1 MNNEKNIDR
10 LFQEKFKDF
19 EIAPHDAV
27 WNRINES
34 LPNKKKK
41 RRVLVLWWQ
50 LGGVA
55 AAIAILLTVGVSV
68 FNSNG
73 NNNQE
78 FPLVNTDKSDT
89 NTTNQSDTK
98 LEPSTT
104 SNSNDFQ
111 EKIDNIKFVDS
122 DKDQKTLAEEEKNTS
137 SKNENASQK
146 LINANTYEQQSNA
159 VVKHYNTKDKKN
171 LAEKQS
177 QFTTN
182 ANQNKET
189 KIAANT
195 ETSQTTSNKS
205 NASQLAVENDLKTTL
220 KKSLED
226 NKRAITEQMASKTS
240 ETSKPKTVETDITS
254 LKNEVIEDSK
264 KQSIEDAIAENTTT
278 TIEKEEDKQNR
289 WSIAPNVAPV
299 YYSSMG
305 QGSSLDQQFNQNTKS
320 SPVNLSF
327 GITGSYAVSKKLKV
341 RAGVNRVNLNQT
353 TSDVFAFA
361 GAETAA
367 RGIDATFGNITFK
380 DGAHSVSLMSSN
392 MLNRSSAPEVF
403 NTKVAGDIDQ
413 RFGFL
418 EVPLELEY
426 RLVDTKFGINV
437 IGGFSTFFLNQND
450 IYADVNGV
458 STLIGEANNINDTSF
473 SANFGLGMDY
483 RLSQQWNINLEPMFK
498 YQLNTFNNTSGNFR
512 PFFIGVYTG
521 LSFKF

>member
-1 MNNEKNIDR
+1 MSNKKNIDR

-19 EIAPHDAV
+19 EVAPNDAV

-41 RRVLVLWWQ
+41 RRVAVLWWQ

-78 FPLVNTDKSDT
+78 FPVVNTDKSKPDTIKNDT
-89 NTTNQSDTK
+89 NLN
-98 LEPSTT
+98 PSTD

-111 EKIDNIKFVDS
+111 EKIDHIKFVDS
-122 DKDQKTLAEEEKNTS
+122 DKDQKTLAEEEKNRS
-137 SKNENASQK
+137 SKKENASQK
-146 LINANTYEQQSNA
+146 LINPNTYKQQSKA
-159 VVKHYNTKDKKN
+159 VVKQYNTKDKKN
-171 LAEKQS
+171 LAEEQS

-182 ANQNKET
+182 TNKDKEA

-195 ETSQTTSNKS
+195 ETSQSTSNKS

-220 KKSLED
+220 KKAIEE
-226 NKRAITEQMASKTS
+226 NKTVVAERRSSKTS
-240 ETSKPKTVETDITS
+240 ETSNLQTVETDITA
-254 LKNEVIEDSK
+254 LKNDVLEDSK
-264 KQSIEDAIAENTTT
+264 KQSIEDAIAENTIT

-320 SPVNLSF
+320 SPVNISY
-327 GITGSYAVSKKLKV
+327 GIAGSYAVSKKLKI
-341 RAGVNRVNLNQT
+341 RAGINRVNLNQI
-353 TSDVFAFA
+353 TSDVFAFD

-367 RGIDATFGNITFK
+367 RGIDAQFSNITFK
-380 DGAHSVSLMSSN
+380 DRGHSVSLMSSK

-403 NTKVAGDIDQ
+403 NTKIAGDIDQ

-426 RLVDTKFGINV
+426 RLVDKKFGINV

-450 IYADVNGV
+450 IYAEVDGE
-458 STLIGEANNINDTSF
+458 STLIGAANNINDTSF
-473 SANFGLGMDY
+473 SANFGLGVDY
-483 RLSQQWNINLEPMFK
+483 SLSKQWNINLEPTFK
-498 YQLNTFNNTSGNFR
+498 YQINTFNSTSGNFR